1 MCDPIGMDETR
12 MRTTNLLCKVFLQHL
27 NPLLTLNTFT
37 ALWLTIL
44 DFMDKYIKADMKNE
58 LVVSLFIV
66 NYPIFYLNLKKFI
79 ERSHSR
85 IIEKYVACDEYS
97 RLF

>member
-44 DFMDKYIKADMKNE
+44 DFMDKYIKADLQTD
-58 LVVSLFIV
+58 LVASFILFTNDFFINV
-66 NYPIFYLNLKKFI
+66 FLN
-79 ERSHSR
+79 R
-85 IIEKYVACDEYS
+85 EKQFQN
-97 RLF
+97 L